1 MDDTKIKSSKLMLR
15 LVLGVVGLLIVLLLA
30 YKFLIPPASDDIAK
44 QQAIKAGSNG
54 VELPKPIRSG
64 KVSLE
69 QLLIERRS
77 IRKYNKKELTISEV
91 GQMLWSAQ
99 GITNHKGYRTAPSAG
114 ALYPLEL
121 YVVVGRVQG
130 MEKGVYHYDSKQ
142 HKLIRTADSDMR
154 KSLAQAALS
163 QSSVKEAAAIIVFT
177 ADYGRTTKKY
187 GKRGIRYV
195 HIEVGHAA
203 QNLFLQAG
211 ALELATVVVGAF
223 DDDKV
228 AGLLQ
233 LPAQLRPLMLMPVG
247 KK

>member
-1 MDDTKIKSSKLMLR
+1 MDDMKINSSKLALR
-15 LVLGVVGLLIVLLLA
+15 LVLGAVGLLVALLFA
-30 YKFLIPPASDDIAK
+30 YKFFIIPVSDGIAK
-44 QQAIKAGSNG
+44 DQGIKGGSNS
-54 VELPKPIRSG
+54 VELPKPMRTGEI
-64 KVSLE
+64 SLE
-69 QLLIERRS
+69 QLLTERRS
-77 IRKYNKKELTISEV
+77 IRKYTEEKLTISEI

-99 GITNHKGYRTAPSAG
+99 GITNRQGYRTAPSAG

-142 HKLIRTADSDMR
+142 HKLIRTTDSDMR
-154 KSLAQAALS
+154 RPLAQAALS
-163 QSSVKEAAAIIVFT
+163 QSSVKGAAAIIVFA

-223 DDDKV
+223 DDDRV
-228 AGLLQ
+228 ARLLQ
-233 LPAQLRPLMLMPVG
+233 LPVQLRPLLLMPVG
-247 KK
+247 RK